1 MFTTRLE
8 LWEDPQPDFWVV
20 GSPLIWSAPTEFIK
34 VPVGART
41 DLASI
46 PRILR
51 NIPALDPA
59 GFSRS
64 GAVLHDWL
72 YRVHGYTRA
81 ACDDILRR
89 AIVAKGG
96 SVAVARTFWCGV
108 RLGGRSSYTCHD
120 QGPTRSDFDT
130 ELNYLNWR
138 MGWTRPL
145 D

>member
-20 GSPLIWSAPTEFIK
+20 GSPLVWQSSTERIA

-51 NIPALDPA
+51 NLPWLDPA
-59 GFSRS
+59 GVSRS
-64 GAVLHDWL
+64 AAVLHDWL
-72 YRVHGYTRA
+72 YNIHGYSRA

-89 AIVAKGG
+89 AIVARGG
-96 SVAVARTFWCGV
+96 TKLVAWTFWAGV
-108 RLGGRSSYTCHD
+108 RIGGGLPYRDGDH
-120 QGPTRSDFDT
+120 GPQRSDFDT
-130 ELNYLNWR
+130 EVNYLNWR